1 MSKGYVIV
9 ACGKDYVKQ
18 AYLCA
23 LSIKATQSTVNNV
36 SLITDR
42 PIDKQYKD
50 TFDNVILKDVKDYSR
65 FRTKLRSFVYDLT
78 PYDET
83 IVLDS
88 DIIFTSDVSY
98 YWDLLKDKDLFFTTT
113 VKTYRNNITDNI
125 YYREIFKKFS
135 LPNTYVAVH
144 YFKKTELTGVFYSLV
159 KFISD
164 NEKRYYGDI
173 LETKKQIDPSFD
185 FTCALAINMLDIE
198 SLVTR
203 KHAQYP
209 TFTHLKGQNQNW
221 QSGVVSWTSKVPYYI
236 DNDLNVFI
244 GNFKQSGI
252 LHYTENEFVTDET
265 IKKYEDIVCT
275 MK

>member
-9 ACGKDYVKQ
+9 ACGDDYVKQ
-18 AYLCA
+18 AYLCS
-23 LSIKATQSTVNNV
+23 LSIKATQNTVRNV

-42 PIDKQYKD
+42 PIDKKYAAI
-50 TFDNVILKDVKDYSR
+50 FDNVIVKDATDNGR
-65 FRTKLRSFVYDLT
+65 FKTKLRAMVYDLS

-98 YWDLLKDKDLFFTTT
+98 YWDLLTDKDLFFTTT
-113 VKTYRNNITDNI
+113 VYTYRGSTTDNR
-125 YYREIFKKFS
+125 YYREIFEKFQ

-144 YFKKTELTGVFYSLV
+144 YFKKSELAGIFYSLV
-159 KFISD
+159 KFITS

-185 FTCALAINMLDIE
+185 FTCALAIKMLDIE
-198 SLVTR
+198 TLVTR
-203 KHAQYP
+203 KHSCYP

-221 QSGVVSWTSKVPYYI
+221 QSGVVNWMSKVPYYI
-236 DNDLNVFI
+236 DDDLNVFI
-244 GNFKQSGI
+244 GNFKQTRI
-252 LHYTENEFVTDET
+252 LHYTENNFVTNEV
-265 IKKYEDIVCT
+265 IQKYEDIVCT
-275 MK
+275 TK